1 MPVISLASPKG
12 GCGKS
17 TTALVLAT
25 TLTAQGASVSL
36 LDCDPNQPLVSWA
49 KGGSTLPVLVIGSI
63 AESHILPVIDA
74 ERVQRQFVIIDLE
87 GAATRLQSRAI
98 MRSDLVLVPVAPT
111 ALDAAQAARAV
122 GLVREEEQAIG
133 RSIPVRISFNRTSAA
148 IPTRAE
154 KQIVQELAAA
164 GVPMLKTHLN
174 MRAAFASL
182 FAYRCALHEL
192 DPVLVNGVDKALE
205 NAVAFA
211 REVASL
217 ATATNQRA
225 AA

>member
-1 MPVISLASPKG
+1 MPVITLASPKG

-25 TLTAQGASVSL
+25 TLATRGASVSL
-36 LDCDPNQPLVSWA
+36 LDCDPNQPLVAWA
-49 KGGSTLPVLVIGSI
+49 TGGSAAPVTVIGGI
-63 AESHILPVIDA
+63 TESQILTVIDVERA
-74 ERVQRQFVIIDLE
+74 ERQFVIIDLE

-122 GLVREEEQAIG
+122 ALVQEEEQAIG
-133 RSIPVRISFNRTSAA
+133 RSIPVRICFNRTSPQIA
-148 IPTRAE
+148 TRAE
-154 KQIVQELAAA
+154 RAIVEELRTA
-164 GVPMLKTHLN
+164 GVPVLKAHLN

-182 FAYRCALHEL
+182 FAYRCALDEL
-192 DPVLVNGVDKALE
+192 DPALVNGVDKAIE
-205 NAVAFA
+205 NAHAFA
-211 REVASL
+211 DEIVALLEEQSR
-217 ATATNQRA
+217 RA

>member
-25 TLTAQGASVSL
+25 TLAKQGASVSL

-49 KGGSTLPVLVIGSI
+49 KGGSSSLVMVIGSI
-63 AESHILPVIDA
+63 AESQILPVVDA
-74 ERVQRQFVIIDLE
+74 ERGGRQFVIIDLE

-122 GLVREEEQAIG
+122 ALVREEEQAIG
-133 RSIPVRISFNRTSAA
+133 RAIPVRISFNRTSSA

-154 KQIVQELAAA
+154 KQIVQELAVA
-164 GVPMLKTHLN
+164 GVPVLKTHLN
-174 MRAAFASL
+174 MRAAFAGL
-182 FAYRCALHEL
+182 FAYRCALDEL

-205 NAVAFA
+205 NAAAFA

-217 ATATNQRA
+217 VTACTRRA

>member
-25 TLTAQGASVSL
+25 TLAARGARIAL
-36 LDCDPNQPLVSWA
+36 LDADPNQPLVAWA
-49 KGGSTLPVLVIGSI
+49 QGGSASPVTVIGGIS
-63 AESHILPVIDA
+63 ESQILTVIDA
-74 ERVQRQFVIIDLE
+74 EKAEQDFVIIDLE

-122 GLVREEEQAIG
+122 ALVQEEEQAIG
-133 RSIPVRISFNRTSAA
+133 RPIAVRIAFNRTSPQ

-154 KQIVQELAAA
+154 KAIVEELAAA
-164 GVPMLKTHLN
+164 GVPVLRTHLN

-182 FAYRCALHEL
+182 FAYRCALPEL
-192 DPVLVNGVDKALE
+192 DPVLVNGIDKAIA
-205 NAVAFA
+205 NANAFA
-211 REVASL
+211 GEVISIL
-217 ATATNQRA
+217 AEQSRRA
-225 AA
+225 A

>member
-1 MPVISLASPKG
+1 MPVITLASPKG

-25 TLTAQGASVSL
+25 TLAARGASVSL
-36 LDCDPNQPLVSWA
+36 LDCDPNQPLVAWA
-49 KGGSTLPVLVIGSI
+49 QGGSAAPVTVIGGI
-63 AESHILPVIDA
+63 AESQILPVIDA
-74 ERVQRQFVIIDLE
+74 ERAERQFVIIDLE

-122 GLVREEEQAIG
+122 ALVKEEEQAIG
-133 RSIPVRISFNRTSAA
+133 RPIAVRICFNRTSPQIA
-148 IPTRAE
+148 TRAE
-154 KQIVQELAAA
+154 KAIVEELRSA
-164 GVPMLKTHLN
+164 GVPVLKAHLN

-182 FAYRCALHEL
+182 FAYRGALDEL
-192 DPVLVNGVDKALE
+192 DPALVNGVDKAIE
-205 NAVAFA
+205 NAQAFA
-211 REVASL
+211 GEIVAL
-217 ATATNQRA
+217 LDEQGRRA